1 MSFVLPAMAAI
12 GGGSALTGGLIAAGA
27 GLGAVSAVSAAGAAR
42 AGYDSQAGAAE
53 WNARTAQVQAQQAR
67 YAAGQQEEMQRRKAR
82 ETVGTALAAGGE
94 AGIALE
100 GSFADL
106 FRQSL
111 YDAEADAM
119 AIRYR
124 GELEAAG
131 LNNQAAM
138 ERVNAAN
145 ARSMGRQA
153 TRAGYL
159 SAAGSLLNSGA
170 NYMKAGGNR

>member
-1 MSFVLPAMAAI
+1 MAFALPIAA
-12 GGGSALTGGLIAAGA
+12 AATQAAGA
-27 GLGAVSAVSAAGAAR
+27 LMSAGAQR
-42 AGYDSQAGAAE
+42 ASFDSQAGAAE
-53 WNARTAQVQAQQAR
+53 WNARNAEVQAGQAR

-82 ETVGTALAAGGE
+82 ETMGTALAAGGQ

-145 ARSMGRQA
+145 ARSMGKQA
-153 TRAGYL
+153 TRAGWL
-159 SAAGSLLNSGA
+159 NAAGSLLNSGA
-170 NYMKAGGNR
+170 NYMKAGGTR